1 MAVRIVADSTCDLSK
16 ELIERYDIEIIPLMV
31 TLGAKSGYDGVDITP
46 EDIYKYVEKTGE
58 LSKTSAVS
66 TWEFREKFKKLRE
79 TGDELVVFTISS
91 KFSACFQNAMTM
103 AEELGGVFP
112 VDTKNLSTGEG
123 LVIIKAAEMA
133 AAGKNAEE
141 IVTACEELIP
151 RVEASFVVDSI
162 DYLRKGGRCSAIAAL
177 GANLFKIKPAIE
189 VIDGAME
196 PGKKYR
202 GSINKAITAY
212 AEDRMKGRADQIDMS
227 RIFVTHTKCDPE
239 VIEYVKQLVKQYCP
253 DVKEILE
260 TVAGA
265 TVTTHCGPGT
275 LGVLFIRK

>member
-1 MAVRIVADSTCDLSK
+1 MAVRIIADSTCDLSK
-16 ELIERYDIEIIPLMV
+16 ELLERYNIVIIPLMV
-31 TLGAKSGYDGVDITP
+31 TLGEKSGYDGIDITP
-46 EDIYKYVEKTGE
+46 EDIYHYVEETGE

-66 TWEFREKFKKLRE
+66 TWDFRQKFKELRAG
-79 TGDELVVFTISS
+79 GDELVVFTISS
-91 KFSACFQNAMTM
+91 KFSACFQNAMTT
-103 AEELGGVFP
+103 AEELGGIYV
-112 VDTKNLSTGEG
+112 VDTQNLSTGEA

-133 AAGKNAEE
+133 AEGKTAQE
-141 IVTACEELIP
+141 IVLACGELIP

-162 DYLRKGGRCSAIAAL
+162 EYLRKGGRCSAVAAL

-189 VIDGAME
+189 VINGAME
-196 PGKKYR
+196 AGKKYR
-202 GSINKAITAY
+202 GSLNKVITAY
-212 AEDRMKGRADQIDMS
+212 AEDRLKDRTDQIDMS

-239 VIEYVKQLVKQYCP
+239 EVEYVKSLVRQYCP
-253 DVKEILE
+253 DVREILE

>member
-16 ELIERYDIEIIPLMV
+16 ELIERYNIVIIPLMV
-31 TLGAKSGYDGVDITP
+31 TLGEKSGYDGIDITP
-46 EDIYKYVEKTGE
+46 EDIYHYVEETGE

-66 TWEFREKFKKLRE
+66 TWDFRQKFKELRAG
-79 TGDELVVFTISS
+79 GDELVVFTISS
-91 KFSACFQNAMTM
+91 KFSACFQNAMTT
-103 AEELGGVFP
+103 AEELGGIYV
-112 VDTKNLSTGEG
+112 VDTQNLSTGEA

-133 AAGKNAEE
+133 AEGKTAQE
-141 IVTACEELIP
+141 IVLTCGELIP

-162 DYLRKGGRCSAIAAL
+162 EYLRKGGRCSAVAAL

-189 VIDGAME
+189 VINGAME
-196 PGKKYR
+196 AGTKYR
-202 GSINKAITAY
+202 GSLNKVITAY
-212 AEDRMKGRADQIDMS
+212 AEDRLKDRADQIDMS

-239 VIEYVKQLVKQYCP
+239 EVEYVKSLVRQYCP
-253 DVKEILE
+253 DVREILE